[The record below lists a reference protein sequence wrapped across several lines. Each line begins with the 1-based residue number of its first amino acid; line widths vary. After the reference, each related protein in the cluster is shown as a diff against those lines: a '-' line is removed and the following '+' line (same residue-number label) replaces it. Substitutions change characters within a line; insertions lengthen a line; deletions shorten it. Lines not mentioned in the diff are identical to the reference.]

1 MHPNDF
7 VMARIDQ
14 IEAAK
19 KPASDVK
26 TDAAFASDLGL
37 KPGQWPRTLVFQGR
51 TLFRAPLPALSAE
64 AEVESYTYVASGFR
78 LTVWND

>member
-14 IEAAK
+14 LQAAK
-19 KPASDVK
+19 AAEIK

-37 KPGQWPRTLVFQGR
+37 KPGEWPRTLVFQGR

-64 AEVESYTYVASGFR
+64 AEVESYSYVASGFR

>member
-7 VMARIDQ
+7 VMARIDR

-19 KPASDVK
+19 AAVVK

-37 KPGQWPRTLVFQGR
+37 KPGQWPATLEHAGGALYKGQSARNGEGELESVEY
-51 TLFRAPLPALSAE
+51 FRP
-64 AEVESYTYVASGFR
+64 GFR

>member
-14 IEAAK
+14 IQGK
-19 KPASDVK
+19 ASEEK
-26 TDAAFASDLGL
+26 ADAAFASDLGL
-37 KPGQWPRTLVFQGR
+37 KPGQWPRMINYQGR
-51 TLFRAPLPALSAE
+51 PLFRAPLPALSSE
-64 AEVESYTYVASGFR
+64 GEVESYSYVAAGFR

>member
-7 VMARIDQ
+7 VMARIDR

-19 KPASDVK
+19 ADVK
-26 TDAAFASDLGL
+26 TDAAFASDLDL

>member
-19 KPASDVK
+19 ASEQIK

-37 KPGQWPRTLVFQGR
+37 KPGQWPRTLNFQGR
-51 TLFRAPLPALSAE
+51 PLFRAPLPALSSE
-64 AEVESYTYVASGFR
+64 GEVESFTYVASGFR